1 MLSVRFAAIELI
13 HQAFRNP
20 FKCLATCLNFKA
32 LVREVQFHSYG
43 FHELLVLFRVLREDH
58 YKGLIFGTCRWH
70 F

>member
-32 LVREVQFHSYG
+32 LVRDMQFHSCG
-43 FHELLVLFRVLREDH
+43 FRELLVLFRVLREDH
-58 YKGLIFGTCRWH
+58 CKGLRFGTSRWNV
-70 F
+70 